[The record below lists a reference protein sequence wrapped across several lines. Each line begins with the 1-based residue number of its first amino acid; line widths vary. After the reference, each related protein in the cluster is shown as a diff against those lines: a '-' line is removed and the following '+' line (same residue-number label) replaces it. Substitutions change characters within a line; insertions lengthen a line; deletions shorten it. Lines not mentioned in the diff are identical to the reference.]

1 MLEAGGDGE
10 GVILSVRAWCP
21 DCGNISL
28 PEVDPPGDVET
39 KEASPKLRRMEE
51 YPEGEADVGG
61 VAESRLTIPLS
72 LRRRCDWLFPS
83 FLARERA

>member
-10 GVILSVRAWCP
+10 GVRWLSARAWCP
-21 DCGNISL
+21 DCGYISL

-51 YPEGEADVGG
+51 
-61 VAESRLTIPLS
+61 
-72 LRRRCDWLFPS
+72 
-83 FLARERA
+83 